1 MNTPVNFELAK
12 LLSKKGYN
20 EPTLDAYVYRGIEH
34 QDSSY
39 KGILTKNKLICD
51 ISAPTI
57 ADVVMWL
64 YEKHGIWIT
73 VDWSFSERKPST
85 EVKWSFSISNV
96 GNREKCVELGIDTVW
111 HNSPTE
117 AYENAIEYTLK
128 NLMA

>member
-64 YEKHGIWIT
+64 HEKRGIWICVSVEPESGVFYFS
-73 VDWSFSERKPST
+73 VDKNKGSFFYDKGGDYP
-85 EVKWSFSISNV
+85 
-96 GNREKCVELGIDTVW
+96 
-111 HNSPTE
+111 SPTE
-117 AYENAIEYTLK
+117 AYTAAIEYTLK
-128 NLMA
+128 TLIP

>member
-39 KGILTKNKLICD
+39 KGILTKDKLICD

-64 YEKHGIWIT
+64 YEKHKIWL
-73 VDWSFSERKPST
+73 S
-85 EVKWSFSISNV
+85 VKWEDNAYRCTIQSTTSRYRNVYNILPNFS
-96 GNREKCVELGIDTVW
+96 
-111 HNSPTE
+111 SPTK
-117 AYENAIEYTLK
+117 AYEAALLYTFKKLIP
-128 NLMA
+128 

>member
-64 YEKHGIWIT
+64 YEKHGIWIYT
-73 VDWSFSERKPST
+73 VRDYDIPKFNYAIQQP
-85 EVKWSFSISNV
+85 NV
-96 GNREKCVELGIDTVW
+96 YSVLTHTHNDF
-111 HNSPTE
+111 NSPTE